1 MARHLRAWP
10 CACQIH
16 GSALVAELT
25 TVAVL
30 KLTHVVRLAE
40 KGGKTV
46 EIDPES
52 GQSVPSRMVWTGVFA
67 VASS

>member
-1 MARHLRAWP
+1 MTSPHRVVGLRKSEQRLAT
-10 CACQIH
+10 A
-16 GSALVAELT
+16 
-25 TVAVL
+25 
-30 KLTHVVRLAE
+30 HVVRLPE

>member
-1 MARHLRAWP
+1 MTSPHRVVGLRKSEQRLAT
-10 CACQIH
+10 A
-16 GSALVAELT
+16 
-25 TVAVL
+25 
-30 KLTHVVRLAE
+30 HVVRLPE

-52 GQSVPSRMVWTGVFA
+52 GQSVPSRLLWTGVFA